1 MTRWP
6 KKTNEKNGSFHLNVW
21 KKKFNDDDEY
31 HMATK
36 YYHHSSWIMAYHTLE
51 NNTDNDMHTHTSI
64 HHLSDD
70 DHHVFFAIGNEL
82 FVVVPSIRKIK
93 NKKKK
98 WIIRCQFIHHIF
110 YGQKHLKSLMMLM
123 YVCGC
128 AMILRYHHQATIEF
142 WISKKWAVTVI
153 R

>member
-1 MTRWP
+1 MEVKKIV

-70 DHHVFFAIGNEL
+70 DHHVFFVFGYMILN
-82 FVVVPSIRKIK
+82 I
-93 NKKKK
+93 
-98 WIIRCQFIHHIF
+98 
-110 YGQKHLKSLMMLM
+110 
-123 YVCGC
+123 YVCVC
-128 AMILRYHHQATIEF
+128 VCIIDDDH
-142 WISKKWAVTVI
+142 
-153 R
+153 